1 VGRFVLAKMSS
12 REWGSKLGRD
22 GFATGTTIPVTEAV
36 LFDVDGTLI
45 DSNDQHA
52 RAWVAALAEHGHTV
66 SFERVRPLI
75 GMGGDKV
82 LPELVPGL
90 EEDSPQGKAIG
101 EARKRIFKERE
112 LETIPPTRGARALL
126 EAVRARG
133 ARVVVATSA
142 KKSELEGLLAR
153 GDLGPLVDV
162 AATGD
167 DAQDSKPDPD
177 IIGAALKKANVAAA
191 DAVMVGDTQYDV
203 EAAHRAGVTCVALLC
218 GGNDPAPLRAAD
230 AVYADPAALTAA
242 LDRPPFAWATG
253 R

>member
-1 VGRFVLAKMSS
+1 MPRLRGVL
-12 REWGSKLGRD
+12 L
-22 GFATGTTIPVTEAV
+22 
-36 LFDVDGTLI
+36 DVDGTLV

-52 RAWVAALAEHGHTV
+52 LAWVEA
-66 SFERVRPLI
+66 FERGKFPISYDIIRPLI

-82 LPELVPGL
+82 LPELVPGCS
-90 EEDSPQGKAIG
+90 EDSPEGKAIG

-112 LETIPPTRGARALL
+112 LATIPPTRGARELL

-142 KKSELEGLLAR
+142 KKSELDGLLAR

-167 DAQDSKPDPD
+167 DAEDSKPDPD
-177 IIGAALKKANVAAA
+177 IIAAALKKAGVAAS

-203 EAAHRAGVTCVALLC
+203 EAAHKAGVACAALRC
-218 GGNDPAPLRAAD
+218 GGNDPATLREAD
-230 AVYADPAALTAA
+230 AIYADPAELTGA
-242 LDRPPFAWATG
+242 LDRRPFAW
-253 R
+253 

>member
-1 VGRFVLAKMSS
+1 MTR
-12 REWGSKLGRD
+12 
-22 GFATGTTIPVTEAV
+22 AV

-52 RAWVAALAEHGHTV
+52 RAWDAALAKHGHDV
-66 SFERVRPLI
+66 PFELVRPLI

-90 EEDSPQGKAIG
+90 EEDSPEGKAIG
-101 EARKRIFKERE
+101 EDRKRIFKERE
-112 LETIPPTRGARALL
+112 LATIPPTRGARELL

-133 ARVVVATSA
+133 GRVVVATSA
-142 KKSELEGLLAR
+142 KKSELDGLLAR
-153 GDLGPLVDV
+153 GDLDPLVDV

-177 IIGAALKKANVAAA
+177 IIGAALKKAGVAAG

-203 EAAHRAGVTCVALLC
+203 EAAHRAGVPCVALLC
-218 GGNDPAPLRAAD
+218 GGNEPSTLRDAD
-230 AVYADPAALTAA
+230 AVYADPAELVGA
-242 LDRPPFAWATG
+242 LDRPPFAWDRT
-253 R
+253 

>member
-1 VGRFVLAKMSS
+1 
-12 REWGSKLGRD
+12 
-22 GFATGTTIPVTEAV
+22 VTRAV

-52 RAWVAALAEHGHTV
+52 RAWVAALAEHGYEV
-66 SFERVRPLI
+66 PFERVRPLI

-90 EEDSPQGKAIG
+90 EEDSPEGKAIS

-112 LETIPPTRGARALL
+112 LGTIPPTRGARELL

-142 KKSELEGLLAR
+142 KKSELDGLLAR

-167 DAQDSKPDPD
+167 DAEDSKPDPD
-177 IIGAALKKANVAAA
+177 IIGAALKKANVAAP

-203 EAAHRAGVTCVALLC
+203 EAAHRAGVACVALLC
-218 GGNDPAPLRAAD
+218 GGNDPATLRAAE
-230 AVYADPAALTAA
+230 AVYADPAALTSA
-242 LDRPPFAWATG
+242 LDRPPFAWASG

>member
-1 VGRFVLAKMSS
+1 MRRGGYSVPMTK
-12 REWGSKLGRD
+12 
-22 GFATGTTIPVTEAV
+22 AV

-52 RAWVAALAEHGHTV
+52 RAWVAALAEAGY
-66 SFERVRPLI
+66 SIPFERVRPLI

-112 LETIPPTRGARALL
+112 LNTIPPTRGARELL

-133 ARVVVATSA
+133 ARIVVATSA
-142 KKSELEGLLAR
+142 KKSELDGLLAR

-177 IIGAALKKANVAAA
+177 IIGAALEKAGVGAA
-191 DAVMVGDTQYDV
+191 DAVMVGDTKYDV
-203 EAAHRAGVTCVALLC
+203 EAAHKAGVACVALLC
-218 GGNDPAPLRAAD
+218 GGNDPATLDEAD
-230 AVYADPAALTAA
+230 AVYADPAELIGA
-242 LDRPPFAWATG
+242 LDRPPFALSNAVPAQS
-253 R
+253 

>member
-1 VGRFVLAKMSS
+1 MTR
-12 REWGSKLGRD
+12 
-22 GFATGTTIPVTEAV
+22 AV

-52 RAWVAALAEHGHTV
+52 RAWVAALAEAGYPIP
-66 SFERVRPLI
+66 FERVRPLI
-75 GMGGDKV
+75 GMGGDKI

-101 EARKRIFKERE
+101 ESRKRVFKERE
-112 LETIPPTRGARALL
+112 LHTIPPTRGARELL

-142 KKSELEGLLAR
+142 KKSELDGLLAR
-153 GDLGPLVDV
+153 GDLGPLVDI

-167 DAQDSKPDPD
+167 DAEDSKPDPD
-177 IIGAALKKANVAAA
+177 IIGAALKKAGIAAA
-191 DAVMVGDTQYDV
+191 DAVMVGDTKYDV
-203 EAAHRAGVTCVALLC
+203 EAAHRAGVACVALLC
-218 GGNDPAPLRAAD
+218 GGNDPATLRDAD
-230 AVYADPAALTAA
+230 AVFADPAELTGALE
-242 LDRPPFAWATG
+242 RPPFLWLAVGQGT

>member
-1 VGRFVLAKMSS
+1 MTK
-12 REWGSKLGRD
+12 
-22 GFATGTTIPVTEAV
+22 AV

-52 RAWVAALAEHGHTV
+52 RAWVAALAEAGYPIP
-66 SFERVRPLI
+66 FERVRPLI

-90 EEDSPQGKAIG
+90 KEDSPEGKAIG

-112 LETIPPTRGARALL
+112 LETIPPTRGARELL

-142 KKSELEGLLAR
+142 KKSELDGLLAC

-167 DAQDSKPDPD
+167 DAEDSKPDPD
-177 IIGAALKKANVAAA
+177 IIGAALKKAGVAA
-191 DAVMVGDTQYDV
+191 DEAVMVGDTRYDV
-203 EAAHRAGVTCVALLC
+203 EAAHRAGVPCVALLC
-218 GGNDPAPLRAAD
+218 GGNDPATLRDAE
-230 AVYADPAALTAA
+230 AVYADPAELIGALNQ
-242 LDRPPFAWATG
+242 PPFAWSSAVSTAP
-253 R
+253 

>member
-1 VGRFVLAKMSS
+1 
-12 REWGSKLGRD
+12 
-22 GFATGTTIPVTEAV
+22 VTRAV

-52 RAWVAALAEHGHTV
+52 RAWVAALAEHGHEV
-66 SFERVRPLI
+66 PFERVRPLI

-90 EEDSPQGKAIG
+90 EEDSPEGKAIG

-112 LETIPPTRGARALL
+112 LGTIPPTRGARELL

-133 ARVVVATSA
+133 ARIVVATSA
-142 KKSELEGLLAR
+142 KESELDSLLAR

-177 IIGAALKKANVAAA
+177 IIGAALKKAGIAPA

-203 EAAHRAGVTCVALLC
+203 EAAHRAGVPCVALLC
-218 GGNDPAPLRAAD
+218 GGNHRTTLQDAD
-230 AVYADPAALTAA
+230 AVYADPAELIGA
-242 LDRPPFAWATG
+242 LDRPPFAW
-253 R
+253 